1 MARRKKTIRRK
12 KSAVKRRTGS
22 YYPKKG
28 QRRLSRPSRARAYSS
43 YKRSRTRRARRSNP
57 KGLMANPAIRY
68 SAMAG
73 LGVALSKWADQS
85 EALNPTKDDGS
96 PMIPFGIKGGV
107 LAALLAFGASKF
119 ILKGKNKQNAV
130 AVGVGALIP
139 QAINVATKAMKP
151 SMGNGNGN
159 GNGIAARGRR
169 MRALPASTQSAR
181 SFVNAARALDNV
193 A

>member
-1 MARRKKTIRRK
+1 MARRKKRISRK

-43 YKRSRTRRARRSNP
+43 YNRSRKRRARRSNP

-85 EALNPTKDDGS
+85 PALNPTKDDGS

-107 LAALLAFGASKF
+107 LAALIAFGASKF
-119 ILKGKNKQNAV
+119 VLKGKNKQNAV

-139 QAINVATKAMKP
+139 QAINVATKAMEPADKQIA
-151 SMGNGNGN
+151 NGNT
-159 GNGIAARGRR
+159 AAMGYK
-169 MRALPASTQSAR
+169 MRSLPAPSQSAR